1 MTVRRDDDLR
11 GLLDAGRVVRR
22 CLIEMTRRV
31 RAGITTSQLNQV
43 GASVIRSNQARS
55 APMLV
60 YGFPAEVCISV
71 NEEIVHG
78 IPSQRVLGEGDLVKL
93 DVTVEKNG
101 YVADAAVTIGVGT
114 LSPVKQALIACTE
127 RAFVRAMGV
136 VRAGRR
142 INEIGRIVESEVR
155 RSGFSVVR
163 ELTGHGVGR
172 TIHEAPAVPNYD
184 EPRARGRLTKGL
196 VLAIEPIVSAGTG
209 GSEESEDGWTIR
221 TTDGSLAAHYEQTI
235 VVTEDEPILVTAAA

>member
-1 MTVRRDDDLR
+1 MTVQRDDDLR

-22 CLIEMTRRV
+22 CLIEMTRQV

-43 GASVIRSNQARS
+43 GASVIRANQARS

-101 YVADAAVTIGVGT
+101 YVADAAVTVGVGT
-114 LSPVKQALIACTE
+114 LSPVQQALIDCAE

-136 VRAGRR
+136 VGAGRR

-155 RSGFSVVR
+155 GGGFS
-163 ELTGHGVGR
+163 
-172 TIHEAPAVPNYD
+172 
-184 EPRARGRLTKGL
+184 
-196 VLAIEPIVSAGTG
+196 
-209 GSEESEDGWTIR
+209 
-221 TTDGSLAAHYEQTI
+221 
-235 VVTEDEPILVTAAA
+235 